1 MTKLISSKYGVVT
14 EDPSTPEFY
23 EKHGFALIENA
34 VPESYLSKYENK
46 WLEDNGNKSDFTGWG
61 DDKCYMEIDEIK
73 DVLCSSEINN
83 FFMSVDIGVALHVSK
98 TDWAPSFK
106 TWHIDATHP
115 HEEGPKNYVGAYV
128 SLGETDINS
137 GPIQIISGSH
147 KWDLDYRGT
156 FVTAS
161 AMFNPDELEQK
172 RIEKNSDVIT
182 ILPARGDA
190 FIWHGRAVHRG
201 TEAINPNIPRKG
213 IVAHY
218 CNRLVAED
226 FAKNS
231 GGHVPA
237 EIMTKQFIH
246 NESGDDDHFFSKWRT
261 GGYYYPDCTITR
273 SWLRFAHP
281 ELGHETISKISW
293 EELTEKI
300 DVSKRGDIN
309 YLKAG
314 YDPDY
319 HKENA

>member
-1 MTKLISSKYGVVT
+1 MTKLISSKYGVIK
-14 EDPSTPEFY
+14 ENPSTPDFY

-34 VPESYLSKYENK
+34 VSEDYLAAYEK
-46 WLEDNGNKSDFTGWG
+46 RWLEENGNKGNHAGWG

-73 DVLCSSEINN
+73 DVLCSQGIND
-83 FFMSVDIGVALHVSK
+83 FFMQVDIGVALHVAK

-147 KWDLDYRGT
+147 KWDLDYRNT
-156 FVTAS
+156 FTVPY
-161 AMFNPDELEQK
+161 AMFKHEELE
-172 RIEKNSDVIT
+172 EKLKEKDSDVIT
-182 ILPARGDA
+182 ILPSRGDV
-190 FIWHGRAVHRG
+190 FVWHGRAVHRG
-201 TEAINPNIPRKG
+201 SEANNPEIPRKG

-226 FAKNS
+226 YAKNA

-237 EIMTKQFIH
+237 EKMVNQFIS
-246 NESGDDDHFFSKWRT
+246 NLSGDDDHFFSQWRT

-273 SWLRFAHP
+273 SWLAHAHP
-281 ELGHETISKISW
+281 ELGERVRTISW
-293 EELTEKI
+293 EELTEEI
-300 DVSKRGDIN
+300 DVSKRGDMS

-314 YDPDY
+314 YDPEY
-319 HKENA
+319 NKEHG